1 MRFMASMESN
11 AFVIVMLLQT
21 ILVLIRI
28 VPAFAEV
35 IQHKS
40 VVVIGE
46 LISILFNLEY
56 FHLKSS
62 K

>member
-35 IQHKS
+35 IQHKP

-56 FHLKSS
+56 FYLKSS